1 MEKVTGMSK
10 PLKEMSV
17 KNNPNLLGISVNDS
31 GLEKVTFKNNPKL
44 ETVSLGRDKA
54 LKFVDDAKIS
64 DYAKNY
70 VYALANA
77 GILKGDDKNNFRP
90 TDNLTRAEAASIIVR
105 ANEYLNAAK

>member
-1 MEKVTGMSK
+1 MSK
-10 PLKEMSV
+10 QLKEMSV
-17 KNNPNLLGISVNDS
+17 KNNPNLTGISVNDS

-90 TDNLTRAEAASIIVR
+90 TDNLTRAEDASIIVR
-105 ANEYLNAAK
+105 ANEYLTSAK